1 VVSDQVEAGR
11 GHKRGEFFDKLER
24 LKNDVARAVPP
35 EALKAIQQPAV
46 GQSRQPLGR
55 HRRAPCVTAEP
66 FQPHPVM
73 SRDTNVG
80 VHTEARNAG
89 TTWTASDGKI
99 FQIDPVTNL
108 RYPVASPR
116 AGGNASGDRSAVEFG
131 EERLVVMERVRFVPI
146 GLRPQTAAFKE
157 PGDTAL
163 NALGHPGHFGIAG
176 RGHGP
181 ENDLASF
188 FGQVNAVQ
196 RQRMEMKVQI

>member
-1 VVSDQVEAGR
+1 MTANQIEAGR
-11 GHKRGEFFDKLER
+11 GYKRGEFFNQLEGFE
-24 LKNDVARAVPP
+24 NHVGGSVAP

-46 GQSRQPLGR
+46 GQLRQPLGR
-55 HRRAPCVTAEP
+55 HRRAPRVTAEP
-66 FQPHPVM
+66 FQPNPVM
-73 SRDTNVG
+73 SRDANVG

-99 FQIDPVTNL
+99 YQIDPVPNL
-108 RYPVASPR
+108 RYPVASSR

-131 EERLVVMERVRFVPI
+131 QQRLVVMERVGFVPI
-146 GLRPQTAAFKE
+146 GLRPQAVAFKE

-163 NALGHPGHFGIAG
+163 NALGHPGYFGIAG

-188 FGQVNAVQ
+188 FGQVNAV
-196 RQRMEMKVQI
+196 